1 MPLALP
7 LAIPLM
13 MPPDVVQEDK
23 HVGARRHPPV
33 TASNNNIK
41 YVVCLLLGQVDL
53 KPYEKYPGYESWE
66 RRPLF
71 VIIIGG

>member
-1 MPLALP
+1 MRGREG
-7 LAIPLM
+7 IRQQT
-13 MPPDVVQEDK
+13 V
-23 HVGARRHPPV
+23 
-33 TASNNNIK
+33 SNNSIE
-41 YVVCLLLGQVDL
+41 YVDAAFTAVILLLILRQVDL